1 MQLRERL
8 GVWIKDRWRYE
19 RALRHPGR
27 HYLGL
32 ANRNESLEPGPE
44 GIGFFCRWRFTS
56 RLHAPSIQP
65 QLAVRLL
72 QRCLADAPIQRRAEP
87 TVASDPPELSVLI
100 GHRGTERLPL
110 LLATL
115 ESLAAQQD
123 VRYECLVIEQA
134 TSSQIAS
141 SLPGWVRHVLAPP
154 RPDKEG
160 YNRAKA
166 FNDGAKLA
174 TGSVLI
180 LHDNDM
186 LVPTGYLQRILE
198 KIEMG
203 YSVINP
209 KRYVFYLNQG
219 HSNAFIRGETGMDA
233 QPAEAIVQNLEAGG
247 SMAITREAYWSI
259 GGMDED
265 FQGWGG
271 EDTEFWDR
279 CQVLPCW
286 RWGYE
291 PILHLWHQSQP
302 LKHAAD
308 NSNVN
313 LAHAK
318 IRLPRQQRID
328 DLKAEMS
335 S

>member
-19 RALRHPGR
+19 RALRSPGR
-27 HYLGL
+27 HYLSL

-44 GIGFFCRWRFTS
+44 GIGFSCCWRFTS
-56 RLHAPSIQP
+56 RLHAPSLQP
-65 QLAVRLL
+65 KLAVRLL
-72 QRCLADAPIQRRAEP
+72 QRCLADAPIQRRTEP
-87 TVASDPPELSVLI
+87 TTASDPPEVSVLI

-123 VRYECLVIEQA
+123 VRYECLVIEQDS
-134 TSSQIAS
+134 TSQIAS

-154 RPDKEG
+154 LPGKEG
-160 YNRAKA
+160 YNRSKA

-174 TGSVLI
+174 RSSVIL

-186 LVPTGYLQRILE
+186 LVPTGYLQRILQ

-203 YSVINP
+203 YAVINP
-209 KRYVFYLNQG
+209 KRYIFYLTQE
-219 HSNAFIRGETGMDA
+219 HSNAVIAGEAGMDA

-247 SMAITREAYWSI
+247 SMAITREVYWSI
-259 GGMDED
+259 GGMDES

-291 PILHLWHQSQP
+291 PIVHLWHQSQP
-302 LKHAAD
+302 LKVAVD
-308 NSNVN
+308 KINVN

-328 DLKAEMS
+328 DLKAGMS